1 MKPWLEFR
9 HAETEESKEHH
20 QMWLYVQMWF
30 PLMTITLAAAI
41 CLGVVLHQATGKA
54 AVIA

>member
-41 CLGVVLHQATGKA
+41 CLGVVYFIKRPAKQP
-54 AVIA
+54 